1 MDKTFESFWI
11 TCKDGYQLA
20 AQFYPAVSKKAQ
32 YPVVICPATGITKNF
47 YHTFATWL
55 SQQGHDVLSFDFR
68 GIGES
73 LHGALKQSNASI
85 TDWGT
90 LDIPCAIDSLL
101 IKTKADQV
109 ILIGHSAGGQ
119 LLGVVPNYNKVAKV
133 VTVAGSTGH
142 VKGLKGKTKFLA
154 PVMFN
159 FIFPISSAI
168 KGYGATQFIGMG
180 ENLPKKVAQQWR
192 EFCSRPGYVKNAIGK
207 TIFHDFHSDIQCS
220 ITAIWADDDEIA
232 TKRNVNELLSLYPNA
247 DKKMIELNPKNLGYK
262 SIGHMLLFKKS
273 HQKLWSIL
281 EQEINY

>member
-20 AQFYPAVSKKAQ
+20 AQFYPAQEKKAD
-32 YPVVICPATGITKNF
+32 YPILICPATGITKNF
-47 YHTFATWL
+47 YHSFAAWL

-73 LHGALKQSNASI
+73 LHGTLKQSSASI
-85 TDWGT
+85 TDWGIF
-90 LDIPCAIDSLL
+90 DIPAAIDALL
-101 IKTKADQV
+101 FKTGADQV

-133 VTVAGSTGH
+133 IAVACSTGNI
-142 VKGLKGKTKFLA
+142 KGLKGKTKFLA

-159 FIFPISSAI
+159 LIFPISSLV

-192 EFCSRPGYVKNAIGK
+192 EFCSHPGYVKNAIGK
-207 TIFHDFHSDIQCS
+207 TIFHDFHSEIQCS

-232 TKRNVNELLSLYPNA
+232 TKCNVKELLSLYPNA
-247 DKKMIELNPKNLGYK
+247 NKKMIELNPKDLGYK
-262 SIGHMLLFKKS
+262 SIGHML
-273 HQKLWSIL
+273 
-281 EQEINY
+281 